1 MSKYITHL
9 SFSRLKELN
18 HSPLALQ
25 RYLQKTRV
33 ATKAMD
39 EGTLLDVL
47 LFTPDKISETFYVMP
62 DDVKKPTSVQLN
74 AAKPSE
80 ATLAQIARWNEVEAE
95 IGGRIVITPQQKA
108 DAEFLRDAVLNNST
122 VVFHGLLRREAFTF
136 QAEVE
141 FWYKGFLHRGF
152 ADAIGTTRD
161 GMACIW
167 DLKRMGSRSGES
179 LVRSQIRANMY
190 DLQAAIYCHPYDID
204 NIPVKYY
211 IIAVDNEGFVTP
223 FEIGRDA
230 RDRARMVWDRL
241 IRAAHR
247 CNMEGLDAGTEF
259 WANSQGFF
267 NY

>member
-1 MSKYITHL
+1 MSKHITHL

-25 RYLQKTRV
+25 RYLSKTRTS
-33 ATKAMD
+33 TKAMD

-47 LFTPDKISETFYVMP
+47 LFTPEKFNEAFYLMP

-95 IGGRIVITPQQKA
+95 INGRIVITPQQMA
-108 DAEFLRDAVLNNST
+108 DAEFLRDAVENNST
-122 VVFHGLLRREAFTF
+122 VVFHGLLKRENFTF
-136 QAEVE
+136 QPGIE
-141 FWYKGFLHRGF
+141 FYYKGFLHRGF
-152 ADAIGTTRD
+152 ADAMGKTRD
-161 GMACIW
+161 GVNCIW

-190 DLQAAIYCHPYDID
+190 DLQAAIYCHPYDSEG
-204 NIPVKYY
+204 IPCKYY
-211 IIAVDNEGFVTP
+211 IIAVDNEGYVTP

-230 RDRARMVWDRL
+230 RDRARFMWDRL

-259 WANSQGFF
+259 WADSQGFF

>member
-1 MSKYITHL
+1 MSKHITHL

-18 HSPLALQ
+18 HSPLALK
-25 RYLQKTRV
+25 RYLEKTRV
-33 ATKAMD
+33 ATKAMND
-39 EGTLLDVL
+39 GSLLDVMV
-47 LFTPDKISETFYVMP
+47 FTPDKIADIFYIMP
-62 DDVKKPTSVQLN
+62 GDVKKPTAVQLN
-74 AAKPSE
+74 AAKPSD

-95 IGGRIVITPQQKA
+95 INGRIVVTFQQFS
-108 DAEFLRDAVLNNST
+108 DAIYLNDAIESHPT
-122 VVFHGLLRREAFTF
+122 VVFHGLMKRENFTF
-136 QAEVE
+136 QPAIE
-141 FWYKGFLHRGF
+141 FYYKGFLHRGF
-152 ADAIGTTRD
+152 ADAMGKTRD
-161 GMACIW
+161 GMNCIW

-190 DLQAAIYCHPYDID
+190 DLQAAIYCHPYDSEG
-204 NIPVKYY
+204 IPCKYY

-230 RDRARMVWDRL
+230 RDRARFMWDRL

-259 WANSQGFF
+259 WADHNGFF